1 MLRYYLVAML
11 LVVGSL
17 VVAAHFSRPAKPIE
31 TASVQSS
38 GTPSAPRAQ
47 ATFTVP
53 PRGVHGE
60 APWALSALPECFEQ
74 EAEAHGP
81 LAFVRAHLP
90 AGMHAVIAPSVLD
103 AADCRVRVLP
113 RTGVVERGTERLVI
127 PPKATFFTDG
137 RRFALIRQTGTTAE
151 LRVYHLFGNGQVTFV
166 STNER

>member
-103 AADCRVRVLP
+103 AADCL
-113 RTGVVERGTERLVI
+113 RLICLLSVGEFFDAFAGSVSDLREHLSI
-127 PPKATFFTDG
+127 P
-137 RRFALIRQTGTTAE
+137 
-151 LRVYHLFGNGQVTFV
+151 
-166 STNER
+166 